1 MFTHSA
7 FTEQK
12 YSKIMEYYNLKQL
25 FPILI
30 YFKMY
35 LFLSAA
41 ITPVLHDPSE
51 MGLSYY
57 WLIIIANNSSY
68 YYRQFICSKILPF
81 KSLG

>member
-30 YFKMY
+30 YFKM
-35 LFLSAA
+35 
-41 ITPVLHDPSE
+41 
-51 MGLSYY
+51 
-57 WLIIIANNSSY
+57 
-68 YYRQFICSKILPF
+68 
-81 KSLG
+81 